1 MELQELLELKNWAVV
16 GSTHDTSKWAYKV
29 FHKLKSRGYNVYPV
43 NPKQDEVD
51 GVKCYH
57 SLKDIE
63 ASIDVISLIVNPKV
77 GMEVVDQ
84 AKEKDIK
91 NIWCQ
96 PGAESQELIEKA
108 KAYGINIIYNECVL
122 VELG

>member
-1 MELQELLELKNWAVV
+1 MGTQELLDLNNWAVV

-29 FHKLKSRGYNVYPV
+29 FHKLHSRGYNVFPV

-57 SLKDIE
+57 SLNEIE
-63 ASIDVISLIVNPKV
+63 EPIDVISLIINSKA
-77 GMEVVDQ
+77 GLEVVEQ
-84 AKEKDIK
+84 AKEKGIK

-108 KAYGINIIYNECVL
+108 KSYGINIIHNECVL